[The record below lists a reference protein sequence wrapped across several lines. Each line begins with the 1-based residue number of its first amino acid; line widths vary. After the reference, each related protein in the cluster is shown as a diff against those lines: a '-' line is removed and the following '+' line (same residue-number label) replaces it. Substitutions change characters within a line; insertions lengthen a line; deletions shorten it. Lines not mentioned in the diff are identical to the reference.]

1 MANEENK
8 DEVKKTA
15 KEILSNLQEGDRVD
29 SFTEKKEV
37 IEKEIT
43 SEEKI
48 IREEIRQEL
57 DLMSQDENLKKESE
71 NKAKQIQVLGEEEKI
86 ENLLKLAKEKG
97 VAYAVKVAQDM
108 NDPYILD
115 IFHDVLVREGMWK
128 KFEK

>member
-1 MANEENK
+1 ME
-8 DEVKKTA
+8 KKLT
-15 KEILSNLQEGDRVD
+15 KKQQKILEFILK
-29 SFTEKKEV
+29 FTE
-37 IEKEIT
+37 
-43 SEEKI
+43 
-48 IREEIRQEL
+48 
-57 DLMSQDENLKKESE
+57 ENLKKESE